1 MKSIF
6 SKRHCS
12 DAALLRIEYNS
23 RHFWLSHPPTLSHLV
38 SFAFVFFVA
47 TYVFRCF
54 LIRKY
59 RRLPAAGRFRR
70 PFSSQETKP
79 GQLNL
84 HCNTLGKRFPRYC
97 WEFEHV
103 QITKARVFRIHLCD
117 QFQVHLWAQW
127 KRLGGGE
134 ERQKKNSFSMKSI
147 FS

>member
-1 MKSIF
+1 MRSWLLSLRHDQAVRRIVVADFWEPPFSSI
-6 SKRHCS
+6 
-12 DAALLRIEYNS
+12 
-23 RHFWLSHPPTLSHLV
+23 LV
-38 SFAFVFFVA
+38 VW
-47 TYVFRCF
+47 
-54 LIRKY
+54 
-59 RRLPAAGRFRR
+59 RLPAAGRFRR

-84 HCNTLGKRFPRYC
+84 HCNTLGKRFPRDC

-134 ERQKKNSFSMKSI
+134 ERQKKNGKLFRLKI
-147 FS
+147 

>member
-1 MKSIF
+1 MRSWLLSLRHDQAVRRIVWRIFGSRLFSSI
-6 SKRHCS
+6 
-12 DAALLRIEYNS
+12 
-23 RHFWLSHPPTLSHLV
+23 LV
-38 SFAFVFFVA
+38 VW
-47 TYVFRCF
+47 
-54 LIRKY
+54 
-59 RRLPAAGRFRR
+59 RLPAAGRFRR

-84 HCNTLGKRFPRYC
+84 HCNTLGKRFPRDC

-147 FS
+147 FSKRHCSDAALLRIEYNSRHFWL